1 VPYAGNTEAGT
12 ELTLYNTTFQMIEE
26 FVAVYRMHPLLPDA
40 LTVGD
45 TSFSLNELS
54 FKNPRTLVPDD
65 TTEQF
70 LRAFGETP
78 ALTLSL
84 QNYPREL
91 YDLVTPG
98 GTVNLAEIDI
108 MRDRERGLPR
118 YNDMRRLLLL
128 PPHKSIDDLTSDSQ
142 EREALKSVYTDIEQV
157 ELMVGS
163 LVDQD
168 RPAGFAF
175 GIIPFHI
182 FLTLASRRIL
192 CDRFYMENFN
202 PGLYTEWGFNHVQTE
217 TLRTVLVRHF
227 PDLEDE
233 MPENPFLNWSA
244 TKGKKKK

>member
-40 LTVGD
+40 LQVGE
-45 TSFSLNELS
+45 TTFSLRELT
-54 FKNPRTLVPDD
+54 FTNPRNLVPND
-65 TTEQF
+65 TTEKF
-70 LRAFGETP
+70 LRAFGEQP

-98 GTVNLAEIDI
+98 GTVNLAEIDLI
-108 MRDRERGLPR
+108 RDRERGLPR

-128 PPHKSIDDLTSDSQ
+128 KPHKSIDDLTNDKQ
-142 EREALKSVYTDIEQV
+142 ERAALKSVYTDIEQV

-175 GIIPFHI
+175 GIIAFHI
-182 FLTLASRRIL
+182 FLVFASRRIL
-192 CDRFYMENFN
+192 SDRFYMENFN
-202 PGLYTEWGFNHVQTE
+202 PDLYTEWGYNHVQTE

-233 MPENPFLNWSA
+233 MPDNPFLNWGA
-244 TKGKKKK
+244 KGKK